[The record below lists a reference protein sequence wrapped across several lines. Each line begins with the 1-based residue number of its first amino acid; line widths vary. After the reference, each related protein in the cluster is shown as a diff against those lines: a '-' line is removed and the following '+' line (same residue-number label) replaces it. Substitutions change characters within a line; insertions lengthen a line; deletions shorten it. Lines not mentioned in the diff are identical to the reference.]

1 MPTATKR
8 RTTAVRKLAARK
20 MPPKNRATGK
30 PAAKKATK
38 PKGMSVH
45 IGLNQVDPRHYA
57 GWDGDLLACEQD
69 AKDMAAVATSRG
81 MTPTL
86 LLTRDASRAAVLKAI
101 RAAARRLTPGDL
113 FLLTYSG
120 HGGQVPDIDHEE
132 ADHRDE
138 TWCFYD
144 GQFIDDE
151 LYLELSKFAKGVRI
165 FVLSDSCHSGTVCR
179 GAITESAIN
188 TMTPGT
194 ARPKWMPRDIAEKT
208 YAEHREFYDKLQRAV
223 ARAGRGSLVEPDAA
237 LAQVRV
243 GDRVGVAVK
252 KFGPAVILISGCQDN
267 QTSMDGAHNGAFT
280 ERLLAVWNRG
290 AFSGNYARFHATI
303 KAGMLPTQTP
313 NLFSLGSTAAFLAE
327 HPFDVAPARR

>member
-1 MPTATKR
+1 MPTARKTAKK
-8 RTTAVRKLAARK
+8 TAVRKAAKKTVARK
-20 MPPKNRATGK
+20 T
-30 PAAKKATK
+30 AAKKAANA
-38 PKGMSVH
+38 KGMSVH
-45 IGLNQVDPRHYA
+45 IGLNGVDPRHYA
-57 GWDGDLLACEQD
+57 GWGGQLFACEQD
-69 AKDMAAVATSRG
+69 AKDMAAIATSRG
-81 MTPTL
+81 IAPTL
-86 LLTRDASRAAVLKAI
+86 LLTGDASRAAVLKAI
-101 RAAARRLTPGDL
+101 RAASRRLTAGDF

-120 HGGQVPDIDHEE
+120 HGGQVPDIDHDE

-179 GAITESAIN
+179 AALTESAID
-188 TMTPGT
+188 TMTAGQ
-194 ARPKWMPRDIAEKT
+194 ARPKWMPRDIADKT
-208 YAEHREFYDKLQRAV
+208 YAEHRAFYDNLQRAA
-223 ARAGRGSLVEPDAA
+223 ARAGRGRLVEPDAA

-252 KFGPAVILISGCQDN
+252 SFAPAVILISGCQDN
-267 QTSMDGAHNGAFT
+267 QTSMDGDHNGAFT

-290 AFSGNYARFHATI
+290 TFTGNYARFHATI

-313 NLFSLGSTAAFLAE
+313 NLFSLGSATPFLAE
-327 HPFDVAPARR
+327 HPFDVAARR

>member
-1 MPTATKR
+1 MPTAKT
-8 RTTAVRKLAARK
+8 RTTTARR
-20 MPPKNRATGK
+20 PT
-30 PAAKKATK
+30 AKKATRK
-38 PKGMSVH
+38 PTVAKKTTKPTGMSVH
-45 IGLNQVDPRHYA
+45 IGLNRVDPRHYA
-57 GWDGDLLACEQD
+57 GWDGELMACEQD
-69 AKDMAAVATSRG
+69 AKDMAAIATSRG
-81 MTPTL
+81 IAPAL
-86 LLTRDASRAAVLKAI
+86 LLTRDATRAGVLKAI
-101 RAAARRLTPGDL
+101 RGASRRLTAGDF

-179 GAITESAIN
+179 AAITESAIGAL
-188 TMTPGT
+188 TPGT

-208 YAEHREFYDKLQRAV
+208 YAEHREFYDRLQRAA
-223 ARAGRGSLVEPDAA
+223 ARAGRGRLVEPDAA

-243 GDRVGVAVK
+243 GDRVGVAVR

-267 QTSMDGAHNGAFT
+267 QTSMDGDHNGAFT

-290 AFSGNYARFHATI
+290 TFTGSYARFHASI

-313 NLFSLGSTAAFLAE
+313 NLFSLGPAAPFLAQ
-327 HPFDVAPARR
+327 HPFDVAPSRR

>member
-1 MPTATKR
+1 MSTAKKRKSTTTKK
-8 RTTAVRKLAARK
+8 AAARK
-20 MPPKNRATGK
+20 TSERKST
-30 PAAKKATK
+30 AKKTAR

-45 IGLNQVDPRHYA
+45 IGLNGVDPRHYA
-57 GWDGDLLACEQD
+57 GWDGQLLACEQD
-69 AKDMAAVATSRG
+69 AKDMAAIATSRG

-101 RAAARRLTPGDL
+101 RAAARRLTAGDL
-113 FLLTYSG
+113 FLHTYSG
-120 HGGQVPDIDHEE
+120 HGGQVPDVDHDE

-179 GAITESAIN
+179 GAITENAVNAI
-188 TMTPGT
+188 TSGGS
-194 ARPKWMPRDIAEKT
+194 RPKWMPRDVAERT
-208 YAEHREFYDKLQRAV
+208 YAEHREFYDGLQRAV

-243 GDRVGVAVK
+243 GDRVGVAVRR
-252 KFGPAVILISGCQDN
+252 FAPSVILISGCQDN
-267 QTSMDGAHNGAFT
+267 QTSMDGDHTGAFT
-280 ERLLAVWNRG
+280 ERLLAVCNRG
-290 AFSGNYARFHATI
+290 TFTGNYARFHATI

-313 NLFSLGSTAAFLAE
+313 NLFSLGSAAAFLAE
-327 HPFDVAPARR
+327 HPFDVAPAGR